1 MKRLLK
7 FFGFVS
13 VLGSAAAGVYYFFFM
28 RKKKPSVELYFDD
41 GSMLAFDQTA
51 AEAGEF
57 LGLADDILAMSPV
70 IG

>member
-1 MKRLLK
+1 MKKLLK

-13 VLGSAAAGVYYFFFM
+13 ILGSAAVGVYYFFFM

-41 GSMLAFDQTA
+41 GSMLAFDESA
-51 AEAGEF
+51 SEAGEF
-57 LGLADDILAMSPV
+57 LALADDVLALSPV

>member
-1 MKRLLK
+1 MKKLFK
-7 FFGFVS
+7 FFGFLS

-41 GSMLAFDQTA
+41 GSMLAFDDSA
-51 AEAGEF
+51 PEAGEF
-57 LGLADDILAMSPV
+57 LALADDVLAMSPV

>member
-1 MKRLLK
+1 MKKLFK
-7 FFGFVS
+7 FFGFLS

-41 GSMLAFDQTA
+41 GSMLAFDESA
-51 AEAGEF
+51 PEAGGF
-57 LGLADDILAMSPV
+57 LALADDVLAMSPV

>member
-1 MKRLLK
+1 MKKLFK
-7 FFGFVS
+7 FFGFLS

-41 GSMLAFDQTA
+41 GSMLAFDESA
-51 AEAGEF
+51 PEAGEF
-57 LGLADDILAMSPV
+57 LALADDVLAMSPV